1 MRARYIGRRLLQSLV
16 TLWLISTITF
26 VLFRLLPGDPTYA
39 LLDPSFPPDVRELL
53 RQRFGLDQPI
63 IVQYVRFLTNAV
75 RGEFGRSFF
84 YAQPAIMIIREKLLN
99 TLILAFA
106 AFILAYTIGVLG
118 GVVLAWRRGSR
129 LEVGAVMVALIFRS
143 APLFWIGIL
152 SIMLFSFKLDW
163 LPHAGLRTPGYVAHG
178 VLDKYLTWDFLAH
191 LAQPAVVSALYFLGF
206 PLLLLRNTMLEV
218 LGEEYIE
225 LARAKGLSEWRIMF
239 HHAARNALLPV
250 VTAAAVY
257 ISLAAGG
264 IAVIEY
270 VFSWPGLGLEIVA
283 ATQRRDFPLAQAAFL
298 LLGAMVVVTSFLTDL
313 VYGYL
318 DPRVSV
324 R

>member
-1 MRARYIGRRLLQSLV
+1 MRARYLIRRLAQSLL
-16 TLWLISTITF
+16 TLWLIATITF

-53 RQRFGLDQPI
+53 RQRFGLDRPLS
-63 IVQYVRFLTNAV
+63 VQYLHFLGNAL

-84 YAQPAIMIIREKLLN
+84 YHQPAMGIVREKLLN
-99 TLILAFA
+99 TVILAAA
-106 AFILAYTIGVLG
+106 AFLFAYTLGILG
-118 GVVLAWRRGSR
+118 GVLLAWRRGSR
-129 LEVGAVMVALIFRS
+129 LELGGVTLALVFRS
-143 APLFWIGIL
+143 APLFWTGML
-152 SIMLFSFKLDW
+152 SIMLFSFTLGW
-163 LPHAGLRTPGYVAHG
+163 LPHAGLRTPGYAASG
-178 VLDKYLTWDFLAH
+178 VLDKYLSWDFLAH
-191 LAQPAVVSALYFLGF
+191 LVQPAVVSGLYFLGF

-218 LGEEYIE
+218 LGEDYIE
-225 LARAKGLSEWRIMF
+225 LARAKGLAEGRIMF

-250 VTAAAVY
+250 VTAAGIY
-257 ISLAAGG
+257 IALAAGG

-298 LLGAMVVVTSFLTDL
+298 LLGTMVVVMNFLTDL

>member
-1 MRARYIGRRLLQSLV
+1 MRARYVARRLLQSLV
-16 TLWLISTITF
+16 TLWLIATITF

-53 RQRFGLDQPI
+53 RQRFGLDQPLT
-63 IVQYVRFLTNAV
+63 VQYVRFIANAV

-84 YAQPAIMIIREKLLN
+84 YHQPAMRIIREKLLN

-106 AFILAYTIGVLG
+106 AFILAYTVGILG

-129 LEVGAVMVALIFRS
+129 LELGGVTLALIFRS
-143 APLFWIGIL
+143 APLFWTGML
-152 SIMLFSFKLDW
+152 SIMFFSFKLDW
-163 LPHAGLRTPGYVAHG
+163 LPHAGLRTHGYVASG
-178 VLDKYLTWDFLAH
+178 VLDKYLTWDFLTH
-191 LAQPAVVSALYFLGF
+191 LIQPAVVSALYFLGF

-218 LGEEYIE
+218 LGEDYIE
-225 LARAKGLSEWRIMF
+225 IARAKGLAERRIMF

-250 VTAAAVY
+250 VTAAAIYVA
-257 ISLAAGG
+257 LAVGG
-264 IAVIEY
+264 MAVIEY

-298 LLGAMVVVTSFLTDL
+298 LLGTMVVVMNFLTDL
-313 VYGYL
+313 LYGYL